1 MSKSAAT
8 NRKSTPRPTP
18 TAAAP
23 APSAHHAEVKPSSD
37 QIRRRAY
44 EIYARRLATGAH
56 GTAESD
62 WLEAERELARRA

>member
-1 MSKSAAT
+1 MGKSAAS
-8 NRKSTPRPTP
+8 NRKSTPRPVR

-23 APSAHHAEVKPSSD
+23 APSAQHAEVKPSSD

-44 EIYARRLATGAH
+44 EIYLRRLATGAH

-62 WLEAERELARRA
+62 WLEAERELVRRD